1 EGFKAFVNKLDP
13 TYVLPTRK
21 TVKTMAMAQVK
32 NIPSVCLTAD
42 MWTSLTM
49 ESYLEVT
56 CHYTDSNTEL
66 GSVVLGVSKFPKSH
80 TADNIKEAL
89 SELISDWGLTAN
101 MVSAIQKLGLHHLPC
116 FAHTINLI
124 VKRAVEEHE
133 VMADIRS
140 RARRVVSYFR
150 SSTNATEMLILAQ
163 ERMGRQPL
171 KLLQEVDT
179 RWNST
184 HDMLQR
190 LIDLREP
197 VGAALASLSN
207 DIMPLSSADFDII
220 SESLEVLAPFRY
232 ATEELS
238 GEKRVSA
245 SKIIPVI
252 RMIQRKVA
260 EKTALAR
267 NASASSLGMAL
278 QQYINKRCSN
288 VESIRV
294 LTLATLLD
302 PRFKTLG
309 FGNQDNARKAEQLLT
324 DECASIIRLT
334 SEHDSQAEASSSQAA
349 QNPPSSDD
357 LWELLDSRVS
367 ETQQHHSCNADA
379 TVEVKRCISD
389 AYLPRSEDPL
399 KYWQAH
405 K

>member
-1 EGFKAFVNKLDP
+1 MIVKDLQPFSIVEDEGFKAFVNKLDP

-21 TVKTMAMAQVK
+21 TVKTMVRHKYREEKEKAMAQVK

-49 ESYLEVT
+49 ESYLGVT

-89 SELISDWGLTAN
+89 SELISDWGLTGSVAAMVTDNAAN
-101 MVSAIQKLGLHHLPC
+101 MVSAIQKLGLRHLPC

-150 SSTNATEMLILAQ
+150 SSTNATEKLILAQ

-220 SESLEVLAPFRY
+220 SESLEVLAPFKY

-245 SKIIPVI
+245 SKIIPII
-252 RMIQRKVA
+252 RMIQ
-260 EKTALAR
+260 
-267 NASASSLGMAL
+267 
-278 QQYINKRCSN
+278 NK
-288 VESIRV
+288 
-294 LTLATLLD
+294 
-302 PRFKTLG
+302 
-309 FGNQDNARKAEQLLT
+309 
-324 DECASIIRLT
+324 
-334 SEHDSQAEASSSQAA
+334 
-349 QNPPSSDD
+349 
-357 LWELLDSRVS
+357 
-367 ETQQHHSCNADA
+367 
-379 TVEVKRCISD
+379 
-389 AYLPRSEDPL
+389 
-399 KYWQAH
+399 
-405 K
+405 